1 MIQGKRSWIQIR
13 READTVRAVM
23 ETKRMAHS
31 LGFDN
36 YHSQKVATA
45 VSELVR
51 NIIKYADSGE
61 VIIAPIYRANR
72 TGIEVT
78 VKDRGVGI
86 ADIDRAMEDDFSSS
100 GTLGM
105 GLPGVKR
112 LMDEFE
118 ISSEVDVGT
127 EVVIRQWQK

>member
-23 ETKRMAHS
+23 ETKRIAQS
-31 LGFDN
+31 LKFN
-36 YHSQKVATA
+36 HYQSQKVATA

-51 NIIKYADSGE
+51 NIIKYADFGE
-61 VIIAPIYRANR
+61 VIIAPIYQANR

-86 ADIDRAMEDDFSSS
+86 ADLDRAMEDDFSSG

-118 ISSEVDVGT
+118 ISSKVDFGT
-127 EVVIRQWQK
+127 EIVIRQWLD

>member
-1 MIQGKRSWIQIR
+1 MR
-13 READTVRAVM
+13 READTVRAIM
-23 ETKRMAHS
+23 ETKRMALS
-31 LGFDN
+31 LGFDD
-36 YHSQKVATA
+36 YHCQKIATA

-61 VIIAPIYRANR
+61 VILSPLTEAKK
-72 TGIEVT
+72 TGIEIT
-78 VKDRGVGI
+78 VQDRGPGI
-86 ADIDRAMEDDFSSS
+86 VDLNRAMEDDFSSS
-100 GTLGM
+100 GTLGL

-127 EVVIRQWQK
+127 RIIIKQWL

>member
-1 MIQGKRSWIQIR
+1 
-13 READTVRAVM
+13 M
-23 ETKRMAHS
+23 ETKRMAKN
-31 LGFDN
+31 LQLDD
-36 YHSQKVATA
+36 YQSQKVATA

-51 NIIKYADSGE
+51 NIIKYADFGE

-78 VKDRGVGI
+78 VRDRGVGI
-86 ADIDRAMEDDFSSS
+86 ADLDRAMQDDFSSG

-118 ISSEVDVGT
+118 ISSQVNVGT
-127 EVVIRQWQK
+127 EVVIRQWL

>member
-1 MIQGKRSWIQIR
+1 MIQGKRSWIKIR
-13 READTVRAVM
+13 READTVRAIM
-23 ETKRMAHS
+23 ETKRVTQS
-31 LGFDN
+31 LEFDD
-36 YHSQKVATA
+36 YQSQKVATA

-72 TGIEVT
+72 VGIEAT

-86 ADIDRAMEDDFSSS
+86 PDLDRAMQNDFSSS

-118 ISSEVDVGT
+118 ISSEVNVGT
-127 EVVIRQWQK
+127 KVVIRQWRD